1 MAGMEE
7 CLNVDR
13 NKPID
18 SDNEKNNSRVDSF
31 ERQEGM
37 GSGAKVERL
46 PVEEKRDTHPI
57 AAGWRVEGRVGMKLA

>member
-18 SDNEKNNSRVDSF
+18 SDNEKNNSRVEWIPS
-31 ERQEGM
+31 R
-37 GSGAKVERL
+37 
-46 PVEEKRDTHPI
+46 
-57 AAGWRVEGRVGMKLA
+57 GRKAWDLEQRWSDYP